1 MPGAAAR
8 YPAEPTQ
15 EDAHVATLQSLDR
28 GLRAL
33 SLISL
38 APEGLTV
45 AEIATQLGTDRATAY
60 RVVDTLEQ
68 HALVARGMGKK
79 IRLGAGAVV
88 FASRFQPQLIR
99 AAGPVLQELADA
111 AGAAA
116 FLSLAQG
123 GDACVPVLSA
133 EPARQ
138 TIFQVSYRI
147 GAGHPLDRGAN
158 GIAILAL
165 QPAAESDS
173 EAVRRAREAGCSVTA
188 GELQHGA
195 VGVAAGFEVPHLLGA
210 SVGTVAMG
218 EVDVDRLGEL
228 VRETAARLARLSR
241 A

>member
-1 MPGAAAR
+1 M
-8 YPAEPTQ
+8 
-15 EDAHVATLQSLDR
+15 ATLQSLDR

-33 SLISL
+33 SLVSL

-45 AEIATQLGTDRATAY
+45 AEIATRLGTDRATAY

-68 HALVARGMGKK
+68 HALVTRGPGKR

-111 AGAAA
+111 AGVAA

-165 QPAAESDS
+165 QPPAENDS
-173 EAVRRAREAGCSVTA
+173 EAVEQARDIGYSVTA

-228 VRETAARLARLSR
+228 VREAAARLARLSR

>member
-1 MPGAAAR
+1 M
-8 YPAEPTQ
+8 
-15 EDAHVATLQSLDR
+15 QSLDR

-33 SLISL
+33 SLVSL

-45 AEIATQLGTDRATAY
+45 AEIATRLGTDRATAY

-68 HALVARGMGKK
+68 HALVTRGPGKR

-111 AGAAA
+111 AGVAA

-165 QPAAESDS
+165 QPPAENDS
-173 EAVRRAREAGCSVTA
+173 EAVEQARDIGYSVTA

-228 VRETAARLARLSR
+228 VREAAARLARLSR

>member
-1 MPGAAAR
+1 M
-8 YPAEPTQ
+8 
-15 EDAHVATLQSLDR
+15 ATLQSLDR

-33 SLISL
+33 SLVSL

-45 AEIATQLGTDRATAY
+45 AEIATRLGTDRATAY

-68 HALVARGMGKK
+68 HALVTRGPGKR

-111 AGAAA
+111 AGVAA

-165 QPAAESDS
+165 QPPAENDS
-173 EAVRRAREAGCSVTA
+173 EAVEQARDVGYSVTA

-228 VRETAARLARLSR
+228 VREAAARLARLSR